1 VVDSAS
7 IRYAFHEDRVTLAK
21 RLERRGKKLLLRW
34 LRYRLAR
41 GEPDREREPEGV
53 LERDLP
59 DRLGRVRRILV
70 VRKHDQIGDLILST
84 PALAALRRAFP
95 QSVVSVVVRD
105 YAKEVLYNN
114 PHVDRL
120 LVYPER
126 WYGWPPSRWLD
137 FWRELRRERFD
148 LAIVLNT
155 VSHSVSSDIVACL
168 ARAPL
173 RLGSDHLPL
182 LETGDIFAYNLVAR
196 RDPAPK
202 HEVERSLDII
212 RRLGIE
218 IEGEKPRIYLSD
230 GERERGHQLLA
241 SIGVVCTGNQGERA
255 RSLVGIHAG
264 PRDVRRRWPRE
275 ELAGLAKRLHEQR
288 AVYIIIIWGPGEES
302 LRDRMAR
309 AVGESA
315 AVLPRTSMRELAAV
329 LSHLDLCICGDTGVF
344 HVAGA
349 VGCPTLSYY
358 SATDPRQWGPYLGDR
373 RESLA
378 RDRAAGF

>member
-1 VVDSAS
+1 MT
-7 IRYAFHEDRVTLAK
+7 IAK
-21 RLERRGKKLLLRW
+21 RLERGGKKLLLRW

-41 GEPDREREPEGV
+41 IEPGRGRPPEGA
-53 LERDLP
+53 LEP
-59 DRLGRVRRILV
+59 GVAGRLGRIRRILV

-114 PHVDRL
+114 PNVDRL
-120 LVYPER
+120 LIYPER

-137 FWRELRRERFD
+137 FWRELRREGFD

-168 ARAPL
+168 GRAPL

-182 LETGDIFAYNLVAR
+182 LETGDSFAYNLVAR

-218 IEGEKPRIYLSD
+218 IKGEEPRIYLSD
-230 GERERGHQLLA
+230 GERERGHEILA
-241 SIGVVCTGNQGERA
+241 SMGVVRAGSQGERV
-255 RSLVGIHAG
+255 RSLVGIHVG
-264 PRDVRRRWPRE
+264 PRDVRRRWPSE
-275 ELAGLAKRLHEQR
+275 ELAGLAKGLHEQR
-288 AVYIIIIWGPGEES
+288 AVHIIIVWGPGEES
-302 LRDRMAR
+302 LRDTMAE
-309 AVGESA
+309 AVGLGA
-315 AVLPRTSMRELAAV
+315 AVLPRTTMRELAAV
-329 LSHLDLCICGDTGVF
+329 LSFLDLCICGDTGVF
-344 HVAGA
+344 HVAAA

-358 SATDPRQWGPYLGDR
+358 SATDPRQWGPYLSDR
-373 RESLA
+373 TEA
-378 RDRAAGF
+378 PVRDRVAPQ